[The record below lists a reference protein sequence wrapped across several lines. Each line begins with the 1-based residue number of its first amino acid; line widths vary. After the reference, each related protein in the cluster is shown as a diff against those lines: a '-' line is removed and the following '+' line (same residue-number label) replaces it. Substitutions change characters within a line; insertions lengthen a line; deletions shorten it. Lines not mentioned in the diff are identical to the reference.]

1 MYTIVCMNAK
11 NVTLDELD
19 KRIIQSM
26 SRGVYSYDELAEKLQ
41 VTRSTIYRR
50 ISRLEEMHI
59 ISRQIM
65 GVPDYSQLGL
75 SAIVIGLNIAHED
88 AAAAAD
94 LLVRQDNVKLVWT
107 TYGKHDLI
115 VILVCE
121 KGCEGQ
127 AIFDFR
133 KKLAK
138 LRVAVFDISIGFN
151 WNKID
156 LSPY

>member
-1 MYTIVCMNAK
+1 MNAK

-65 GVPDYSQLGL
+65 GVPDYTRLGL
-75 SAIVIGLNIAHED
+75 SAIVVGLNIAHED

-94 LLVRQDNVKLVWT
+94 LLVRQDNIKLVWT

-133 KKLAK
+133 EKLAK
-138 LRVAVFDISIGFN
+138 LRVTGFDISIGFS
-151 WNKID
+151 WGKVD

>member
-1 MYTIVCMNAK
+1 MNAK

-26 SRGVYSYDELAEKLQ
+26 SRGMYSYDELAEKLQ